1 MIGSSSVVKI
11 GEVDVNGSEWKA
23 FVRLKDRIA
32 WLTGGA
38 GGIGEAIAR
47 LFAENGARVAI
58 TDLDSGGAA
67 RVARDIVEDGGA
79 AWSAQLDVTD
89 QDAVEDVAST
99 IVKKHGRIDILVNIA
114 GVGSS
119 VSFTE
124 ITLEEFERV
133 MRINVTGSLICAQV
147 AARQMIKRNY
157 GRIINLASISG
168 ARAGELRTGYGTS
181 KAAVIGLTRQGAR
194 ELGAYGI
201 TVNAIGPGPVDTPL
215 SREFHSDVTR
225 ANYNRMIPMGRYG
238 TVDEMADAAL
248 FLAGEAAGYVN
259 GQTLFVD
266 GGYISAGVG
275 EAK

>member
-1 MIGSSSVVKI
+1 M
-11 GEVDVNGSEWKA
+11 
-23 FVRLKDRIA
+23 RLKDRVA

-38 GGIGEAIAR
+38 GGIGEAVAR
-47 LFAENGARVAI
+47 LFGENGAKVVI
-58 TDLDSGGAA
+58 TDLDGSGAA
-67 RVARDIVEDGGA
+67 LVARDIVDGGDV
-79 AWSAQLDVTD
+79 AWSAPLDVTD
-89 QDAVEDVAST
+89 QDAVKGIADA
-99 IVKKHGRIDILVNIA
+99 IVKKHGRIDILVNVA

-124 ITLEEFERV
+124 ITPEEFERV
-133 MRINVTGSLICAQV
+133 MRINVTGSLICAQF
-147 AARQMIKRNY
+147 AAREMIKHGY
-157 GRIINLASISG
+157 GRIINIASISG

-215 SREFHSDVTR
+215 SRQFHSDVTR

-248 FLAGEAAGYVN
+248 YLAGKAAGYVN

-266 GGYISAGVG
+266 GGYVSAGVG
-275 EAK
+275 ETKQEW